1 MVVPQIDRIW
11 VQYGRQFDELVS
23 YGRLETWID
32 RHVCGWIPSKPQV
45 FLWEEYVELAD
56 GSPDAKR
63 GYNRIQAR
71 LSGQDVLSC
80 VLKSCLHANVRMCYV
95 FLGNGAAWA
104 WCLDGCPPVAS
115 FGKPLAWT

>member
-80 VLKSCLHANVRMCYV
+80 VLKSCPSCKCSDVLR
-95 FLGNGAAWA
+95 FFGQRGSLG
-104 WCLDGCPPVAS
+104 LVS
-115 FGKPLAWT
+115 